1 MPSLR
6 TSPPLGRRTEP
17 EALKSPA
24 RPLWSSADARLAKAM
39 LHGVRP
45 IRRPAQLEAL
55 QPCVGGSKIKV
66 MSGCILE
73 AFATEG
79 LGPFFRADTIST
91 IGLSFLTFG
100 GVLEPH
106 MRGVKKQ
113 IGSPNRP
120 HDEPQQNAQNT
131 RCGQCL
137 WL

>member
-1 MPSLR
+1 MGCGP
-6 TSPPLGRRTEP
+6 
-17 EALKSPA
+17 
-24 RPLWSSADARLAKAM
+24 SADPHNWK
-39 LHGVRP
+39 
-45 IRRPAQLEAL
+45 
-55 QPCVGGSKIKV
+55 PCNRVLGGSKIKV

-79 LGPFFRADTIST
+79 LGQFFRADTIST

-100 GVLEPH
+100 EVLEPH